1 MEVFLNSIGKEFC
14 DITLMVDGHPIP
26 AHKAVLAAR
35 CSYFEAMFRSFMP
48 EDNVVRVS
56 YLTVYLLCSDPSVVR
71 LVGSFSSGI
80 VASHSSHCCK
90 TVGCC
95 VSGDLL

>member
-1 MEVFLNSIGKEFC
+1 MGITGTTLEQDMEVFLNSIGKDFC

-48 EDNVVRVS
+48 EDNIVRVG
-56 YLTVYLLCSDPSVVR
+56 SVNC
-71 LVGSFSSGI
+71 L
-80 VASHSSHCCK
+80 
-90 TVGCC
+90 
-95 VSGDLL
+95 